1 MQKFKATPY
10 QYGFSEPEIAI
21 FKAKAGLNKQVI
33 KQISAYKNEPLWM
46 KQLRL
51 KALSVF
57 KKTSLPSWGGDLSE
71 IDFDQIYYYLKP
83 TDGIKKSW
91 EDVPIEIKRTYERLG
106 IPEAERKFLAG
117 VKAQWDSEVVYG
129 SLLKDIA
136 KKGVIFLSMDEGLK
150 QYPSLVKQYLGTVV
164 PTYDNK
170 FASLNTAVWSGGSFI
185 YVPPNISIDL
195 PLQAYFRLNAKNIGQ
210 FERTLI
216 IADEGSFIHYIEGC
230 TSPIYTTDSLHAA
243 VVEIIIKKGARV
255 RYTTVQNWSKN
266 VYNLVTKRAWVGE
279 EGIIEWIDFNN
290 GSLVTMKYPTAILAG
305 RKARMD
311 MLSLV
316 IAGPGQHQDAG
327 CKAIHLAPETSSRIV
342 AKSISHKGGRAT
354 YRSSVKIV
362 PGAKNAKSKTVCEAL
377 ILDNESRS
385 DTYPMILTTEPISQ
399 VEHEASV
406 SKISE
411 EQLFYLM
418 SRGIEKSEAEALIIN
433 GFIKPIAKEL
443 PFEYAIELNQL
454 IKLEMEGAVG

>member
-1 MQKFKATPY
+1 MQKFKFTPY
-10 QYGFSEPEIAI
+10 QYGFSESEKAI
-21 FKAKAGLNKQVI
+21 FKTKPGLNKKVVQ
-33 KQISAYKNEPLWM
+33 QISVYKNEPLWM
-46 KQLRL
+46 KQLRF

-57 KKTSLPSWGGDLSE
+57 RKTPLPSWGGDLSG

-91 EDVPIEIKRTYERLG
+91 KDVPIEIKRTYDRLG
-106 IPEAERKFLAG
+106 IPQAERKFLAG

-129 SLLKDIA
+129 SLLKDIE
-136 KKGVIFLSMDEGLK
+136 KKGVIFLSMDEGLQK
-150 QYPSLVKQYLGTVV
+150 YPNLVKQYFGTVV
-164 PTYDNK
+164 PIHDNK
-170 FASLNTAVWSGGSFI
+170 FASLNSAVWSGGSFI
-185 YVPPNISIDL
+185 YVPPNISINL

-243 VVEIIIKKGARV
+243 VVEIIVKKGARI

-266 VYNLVTKRAWVGE
+266 VYNLVTKRAWVEE
-279 EGIIEWIDFNN
+279 EGIIEWVDFNN
-290 GSLVTMKYPTAILAG
+290 GSLVTMKYPAAILAG
-305 RKARMD
+305 RKAKMD

-316 IAGPGQHQDAG
+316 VAGPGQHQDAG

-354 YRSSVKIV
+354 YRSLVKIV

-385 DTYPMILTTEPISQ
+385 DTYPTILTTEPISQ

-418 SRGIEKSEAEALIIN
+418 SRGIEKSEAESLIIN